1 MSEHTKELQAAATS
15 VLSARCELERIDA
28 AVDKGYDLELWQTL
42 EQLGLTLISV
52 PESAGGSGG
61 SVAELASV
69 LGPVGEYSGAI
80 PLAETAL
87 LAGWLIATAGKR
99 VPVGPMTGVQ
109 APADFITHRDPN
121 GTWRLDGRLDAV
133 GWGGAVAQIA
143 LVLRYRADEFVV
155 CLDPDSVVTTSRRR
169 NLAGERRDSVQV
181 SCIVPADRMYPVP
194 AGTYDELSVRAAL
207 GRAVLLAGAS
217 ERALAL
223 TLRYTNERRQFG
235 RAISAFQAVQHE
247 LARIASEVVL
257 TSAAVSMA
265 VATADRAGFADPA
278 TWFAVW
284 SAKGQASQ
292 AASVIAKT
300 AHQLHGAMG
309 FTHEHPL
316 RLSTMRLWAWRDED
330 GSQWQCFD
338 RAGRDAIA
346 ATADGLWPM
355 LTSTGST
362 L

>member
-1 MSEHTKELQAAATS
+1 MSEHTKELRAAATS
-15 VLSARCELERIDA
+15 VLSTRCDAERVDA
-28 AVDKGYDLELWQTL
+28 AIEKGYDLELWQTF

-61 SVAELASV
+61 SVAELAAV

-87 LAGWLIATAGKR
+87 LAGWLVATAGEH
-99 VPVGPMTGVQ
+99 VPAGAMTGVQ
-109 APADFITHRDPN
+109 APEDFVAYRDPD

-133 GWGGAVAQIA
+133 GWAGAVARIV
-143 LVLRYRADEFVV
+143 LVLRDGSDEFVV
-155 CLDPDSVVTTSRRR
+155 CLDRDSVVTTSRR
-169 NLAGERRDSVQV
+169 NLAGERRDTVQV
-181 SCIVPADRMYPVP
+181 SCTVPVDHMYPVP
-194 AGTYDELSVRAAL
+194 SGTYDQFMARAAL
-207 GRAVLLAGAS
+207 GRAVLLAGVS
-217 ERALAL
+217 ERTLEL

-235 RAISAFQAVQHE
+235 RPISAFQAVQHE
-247 LARIASEVVL
+247 LARVASEVAL
-257 TSAAVSMA
+257 TSAAVSTA
-265 VATADRAGFADPA
+265 VASADRAGFADPG

-284 SAKGQASQ
+284 AAKGQASQ
-292 AASVIAKT
+292 AASMIAKT

-309 FTHEHPL
+309 FTHEYPL

-338 RAGRDAIA
+338 RAGRAAIE

-355 LTSTGST
+355 LTNTGASR
-362 L
+362 